1 MLNEST
7 KTTQLAPLFTNTR
20 VLQKKVIKVA
30 SYGTQATSLF
40 VLDGADANKM
50 AKCGVVFAAKQP
62 PIYPGSMHTNLFR
75 LSTFGN
81 HYGYLVK
88 GAHLTRL
95 SSEASPLSWDELS
108 SVSREATG
116 AYKRDF
122 GGDCS
127 RLSLVSREEWEARE
141 PVLITPLNLP
151 MRGVFVHH
159 SAMAFC
165 ETTEE
170 CVAEL
175 KIIQALHMDTNCWD
189 DIGYSFLVGEN
200 GKVYEGRGWDRQ
212 GAHTKYYN
220 RANYGICGKLIED
233 FKMFGHR
240 DARNTTACP
249 GQKLYE
255 NLQTWSI
262 YGHDKNMPK

>member
-1 MLNEST
+1 MEH
-7 KTTQLAPLFTNTR
+7 KR
-20 VLQKKVIKVA
+20 
-30 SYGTQATSLF
+30 
-40 VLDGADANKM
+40 
-50 AKCGVVFAAKQP
+50 
-62 PIYPGSMHTNLFR
+62 
-75 LSTFGN
+75 
-81 HYGYLVK
+81 
-88 GAHLTRL
+88 
-95 SSEASPLSWDELS
+95 EASPLSWDELS

-220 RANYGICGKLIED
+220 RANYGICVMGNFEERLPNEKALTALKDIMDCGVKEGKLIED